1 MGITIEELRRY
12 KHISGLT
19 NEEISRRSGVSFG
32 TVQKIFGGATKSP
45 RYDTMSALEKVLVPP
60 AGADT
65 AADGQSSIL
74 QEGAVQYV
82 YGTEAKGWRPDP
94 AKQGHYTIKDRDA
107 LDESVRTELI
117 DGVLY
122 VMESPTIYHQAAL
135 QEVIAAFRETIRENG
150 GNCRVF
156 GAPLDMQLSEGDHRD
171 VLQPDMMV
179 LCDTGRLRR
188 RGICGAPDLVLEILS
203 PSTRKRD
210 MTLKYVK
217 YAEAG
222 VREYWICDPD
232 KKTIVV
238 YDLEHDGLPA
248 VYGRNEKIPVRIWD
262 GRSEIDFPAI
272 WDRVAE
278 LEKII
283 EG

>member
-12 KHISGLT
+12 KRISGLT
-19 NEEISRRSGVSFG
+19 NKEISRRSGVSFG

-45 RYDTMSALEKVLVPP
+45 RYDTMSALEKVLVPS
-60 AGADT
+60 AGSGD
-65 AADGQSSIL
+65 
-74 QEGAVQYV
+74 EGARPSGVLKEGAAQYA
-82 YGTEAKGWRPDP
+82 YASDAGGWRPDP
-94 AKQGHYTIKDRDA
+94 AKQGHYTIEDRSV
-107 LDESVRTELI
+107 LDESIRTELI

-122 VMESPTIYHQAAL
+122 VMESPTIYHQTAL
-135 QEVIAAFRETIRENG
+135 QEIIAAFRETIGKNNG
-150 GNCRVF
+150 SCMVF
-156 GAPLDMQLSEGDHRD
+156 GTPLDMQLSEEDRKN

-179 LCDTGRLRR
+179 VCGPGRLRR
-188 RGICGAPDLVLEILS
+188 KGICGAPDLVLEILS

-210 MTLKYVK
+210 MTLKYAK

-232 KKTIVV
+232 KKTVVV

-248 VYGRNEKIPVRIWD
+248 VYGRDAQVPVLIWD
-262 GRSEIDFPAI
+262 GKVQIDLPAV
-272 WDRVAE
+272 WDRVE
-278 LEKII
+278 GLEKII